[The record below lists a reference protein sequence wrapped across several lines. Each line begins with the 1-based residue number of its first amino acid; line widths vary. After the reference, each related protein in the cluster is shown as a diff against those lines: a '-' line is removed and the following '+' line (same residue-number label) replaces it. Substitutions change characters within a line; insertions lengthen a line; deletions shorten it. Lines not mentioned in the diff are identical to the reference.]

1 MSLGRIKRKCH
12 EIPCARQMTCF
23 KWCVTGKCHEF
34 PVHMKWYMV
43 MGASWEN
50 VIKFHLNGKWHVLW
64 RFTGNVIKF
73 HVHVKWYVFSGTSW
87 GNVIELHVHVKWYI
101 FMGASR
107 ENVIKI
113 HLNVKWHVLGRVTG
127 KCHWIPYTHQITWF
141 LGACHCKMSY
151 NFMYTSNYMFAF
163 FFFFMYTS
171 NYMFAFFFFFLGGGR
186 GVRVTGKC
194 HWIPYTLQI
203 TRFLGVRHWKM
214 F

>member
-1 MSLGRIKRKCH
+1 MSLNSLYTWNDIWLW
-12 EIPCARQMTCF
+12 ARH
-23 KWCVTGKCHEF
+23 GKMSSRENVIEF

-107 ENVIKI
+107 ENVIKSWKI
-113 HLNVKWHVLGRVTG
+113 KGIFSSWV
-127 KCHWIPYTHQITWF
+127 
-141 LGACHCKMSY
+141 
-151 NFMYTSNYMFAF
+151 
-163 FFFFMYTS
+163 
-171 NYMFAFFFFFLGGGR
+171 
-186 GVRVTGKC
+186 
-194 HWIPYTLQI
+194 
-203 TRFLGVRHWKM
+203 RFLQALNHEVSTCKNQNRWNALSHNNTDGIAI
-214 F
+214 

>member
-1 MSLGRIKRKCH
+1 MKFRVH
-12 EIPCARQMTCF
+12 V
-23 KWCVTGKCHEF
+23 KWHVLSGASRENVIEF

-141 LGACHCKMSY
+141 LGACHWKMSY

-163 FFFFMYTS
+163 FFSCTHQITCLLFFW
-171 NYMFAFFFFFLGGGR
+171 G

-203 TRFLGVRHWKM
+203 TWFLGVRHWKM